1 MRAAETGLGG
11 SPRPAPRPWT
21 SSFQIG
27 RRVCAVV
34 CSPPSPPHPGGTN
47 TDNSSRAPRAGWD
60 RRDRDL
66 LEKSQKTRGRQLPL
80 HLKNTVLGQRKGR
93 PRRRQQVAWPL
104 GVRSTAEAQVWEGVD
119 GPCLVRRGSGG
130 LLLGGLCYLDWAAR
144 RPLSPPP
151 PPSTAPVSSGRGDV
165 DGPASE
171 GRRCVF
177 LHRAR
182 RLSRLQEENVSSLDD
197 DARGRPRSFQ
207 SVSRPCICSASEPG
221 L

>member
-34 CSPPSPPHPGGTN
+34 YSPPCAPHPGGTN

-66 LEKSQKTRGRQLPL
+66 LEKSQKTKGRQLPL

-144 RPLSPPP
+144 RPLPPP
-151 PPSTAPVSSGRGDV
+151 APAV
-165 DGPASE
+165 DSPRFQRE
-171 GRRCVF
+171 RGRR
-177 LHRAR
+177 
-182 RLSRLQEENVSSLDD
+182 
-197 DARGRPRSFQ
+197 RS
-207 SVSRPCICSASEPG
+207 G

>member
-27 RRVCAVV
+27 RRVWAVV
-34 CSPPSPPHPGGTN
+34 CSPPFPPHPGGTN

-119 GPCLVRRGSGG
+119 GPCLVCRGSGG
-130 LLLGGLCYLDWAAR
+130 CCWGGFVIWTGLHGGLFPPLPR
-144 RPLSPPP
+144 RRQPPFP
-151 PPSTAPVSSGRGDV
+151 GG
-165 DGPASE
+165 E
-171 GRRCVF
+171 GT
-177 LHRAR
+177 
-182 RLSRLQEENVSSLDD
+182 
-197 DARGRPRSFQ
+197 
-207 SVSRPCICSASEPG
+207 
-221 L
+221 